1 MSKTEKPIIVVS
13 GLPRSG
19 TSMMMRMLDEGGLE
33 PVTDNIR
40 TADEDNPKGYYEVE
54 LVKSLKKQ
62 EDKTWLDKAEGKVIK
77 IISSLLKD
85 LPSQHRYDVIFMNR
99 SLDEVL
105 ASQKKMVARRGES
118 SGADDQQL
126 RQLYEQHLRS
136 IKPWVAKQAN
146 FRLLDI
152 SYNDT
157 MQDPATQAQRVKEFL
172 GLPLDVVKMSK
183 AVDDQLYRNRGGD
196 AGSRK

>member
-1 MSKTEKPIIVVS
+1 
-13 GLPRSG
+13 
-19 TSMMMRMLDEGGLE
+19 MMMRMLDEGGLE

-62 EDKTWLDKAEGKVIK
+62 DDKTWLDNAEGKVIK

-136 IKPWVAKQAN
+136 IKPWVAKQTN

-172 GLPLDVVKMSK
+172 GVPLDVVKMSK
-183 AVDDQLYRNRGGD
+183 AVDEQLYRNRGGD
-196 AGSRK
+196 AGSRKK